1 MTRQTAAGGAEIVGK
16 GADNADTISIGLLSV
31 GKGTAWVDSASFEIV
46 PDGTPQTGAAANP
59 ASAPQNLSFN
69 EHVPGAVPRGWF
81 GIKAKGYSAEWRNSG
96 CIGNLMQNFSAA
108 AYRGKTVR
116 LRAKLKLDA
125 VDATDKAQMWLRV
138 DRPDRHMGFFDNM
151 NDRPVQTSTWTASK
165 SSERSIPMRTRSTL
179 ALWRTA
185 KEPPG
190 SMRFPS
196 RSSPTEPPKP
206 AKVPLKDTRLS
217 SRSRQTVQARVH
229 RSARLSW
236 SESAVGLQYF
246 SMYST
251 TNSVP
256 CW

>member
-1 MTRQTAAGGAEIVGK
+1 VAQKIFHGFLPDRLMTRQTAAGGAEIVGK

-151 NDRPVQTSTWTASK
+151 NDRPVQTSTWTDVEIVGKIDPDANEIYFGVMENGK
-165 SSERSIPMRTRSTL
+165 GTAWVD
-179 ALWRTA
+179 ALSF
-185 KEPPG
+185 EI
-190 SMRFPS
+190 
-196 RSSPTEPPKP
+196 
-206 AKVPLKDTRLS
+206 VPDGTT
-217 SRSRQTVQARVH
+217 QTGKGPR
-229 RSARLSW
+229 
-236 SESAVGLQYF
+236 
-246 SMYST
+246 
-251 TNSVP
+251 
-256 CW
+256 